1 MWSRELNLK
10 CTAAINSCT
19 TSPGKFIGDR
29 SDECGG
35 RTGDIRNLYRRQLPF
50 QTGFTDLHDW
60 G

>member
-1 MWSRELNLK
+1 MIGRGGADMWSRELNLK

-35 RTGDIRNLYRRQLPF
+35 RTGDIRNLYRR
-50 QTGFTDLHDW
+50 
-60 G
+60 